1 MNNGDGSRPTFH
13 RPAPRILMYHSI
25 SRVPRDPNHV
35 CVPPNRFAQQMA
47 YLRRRRLRGVSIRE
61 LLTAAAEGTDRGLV
75 GLTFDD
81 GFDDYVTNALPV
93 LQRLGFTATLFPV
106 VDLLGSTNVWD
117 RGEPTLRLIDAE
129 QASELA
135 GTDTELGSHA
145 LSHPRLTT
153 LDDAQLDAEVIGS
166 RERLSEVIG
175 RDVPGFCYPYG
186 DHDARVV
193 EAVRRAGYDY
203 ACAYQTH
210 GRWDRLT
217 LPRTHVGQPDGPIR
231 LEAKL
236 QIDDRLQQLRRR
248 RRSNDPSAALHD
260 PT

>member
-1 MNNGDGSRPTFH
+1 MTGEDRGTPTFH

-25 SRVPRDPNHV
+25 SLVARDPNHV
-35 CVPPNRFAQQMA
+35 CVSPHRFAQQMD

-61 LLTAAAEGTDRGLV
+61 LLAAAAEGRDRRLV

-93 LQRLGFTATLFPV
+93 LQRLGFTATLYPV
-106 VDLLGSTNVWD
+106 VDLLGKTNVWD
-117 RGEPTLRLIDAE
+117 PGEPTLRLVDAE
-129 QASELA
+129 QARELA
-135 GTDTELGSHA
+135 ATDTEVGSHT
-145 LSHPRLTT
+145 LSHAHLTS
-153 LDDAQLDAEVIGS
+153 LDDAELEAEVVRS
-166 RERLSEVIG
+166 REQLGEILGREVA
-175 RDVPGFCYPYG
+175 GFCYPYG
-186 DHDARVV
+186 EHDGRVV

-217 LPRTHVGQPDGPIR
+217 LPRTHVGQPDGPVR
-231 LEAKL
+231 FEAKL

-248 RRSNDPSAALHD
+248 RGSNDASEAL
-260 PT
+260 